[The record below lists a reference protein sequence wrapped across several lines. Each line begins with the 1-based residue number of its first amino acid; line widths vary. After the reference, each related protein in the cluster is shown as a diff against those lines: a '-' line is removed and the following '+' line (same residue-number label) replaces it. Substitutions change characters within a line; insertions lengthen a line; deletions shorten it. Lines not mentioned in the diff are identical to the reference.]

1 VAFALFRRLL
11 ALSTATAVLLVGAI
25 GPAHASPP
33 TAASGT
39 FTQEQPTGFSIRFA
53 GPNTIVELAT
63 KGSVSGTLTGAFDD
77 SLRLVIHP
85 NGKFTAKGT
94 ITCQCA
100 VGGKEGTIA
109 LVVVDTGEEVNGVPT
124 FAGRAVI
131 TGATG
136 ELAGLRG
143 VLEVAGAVDVT
154 TGLSTISYSGQIH
167 LHP

>member
-1 VAFALFRRLL
+1 MAYAALRRLI
-11 ALSTATAVLLVGAI
+11 ALWTATALLLVGAI
-25 GPAHASPP
+25 GAAHASPP

-39 FTQEQPTGFSIRFA
+39 FTQEAPTGFAIRFA
-53 GPNTIVELAT
+53 GPNVIVEQAT
-63 KGSVSGTLTGAFDD
+63 KGSVSGTLTGTFED
-77 SLRLVIHP
+77 SLRVVIHP
-85 NGKFTAKGT
+85 NGRFTAKGT

-100 VGGKEGTIA
+100 MDGKEGTLA
-109 LVVVDTGEEVNGVPT
+109 LVVVDNGEEINGVPT

-143 VLEVAGAVDVT
+143 VLEVEGAVDQT
-154 TGLSTISYSGQIH
+154 TGLSTFSYSGQIH